1 MLAGFLIIIITTEQE
16 PRRHLLVL
24 ARKMLETAD
33 HMAVC
38 GYSIKSACVEDVHVH
53 DGRATLGSSGCGRA
67 GRWPM
72 VVGRLNRAGNKL
84 FTSGSCDDNTPRLLL

>member
-1 MLAGFLIIIITTEQE
+1 MLAGFLIIIIITTEQE

-24 ARKMLETAD
+24 ARKMLETVD

-53 DGRATLGSSGCGRA
+53 DGRARGDSRKFRMRQGWQMANGRGAAEQSGEQAIYLRI
-67 GRWPM
+67 
-72 VVGRLNRAGNKL
+72 L
-84 FTSGSCDDNTPRLLL
+84 